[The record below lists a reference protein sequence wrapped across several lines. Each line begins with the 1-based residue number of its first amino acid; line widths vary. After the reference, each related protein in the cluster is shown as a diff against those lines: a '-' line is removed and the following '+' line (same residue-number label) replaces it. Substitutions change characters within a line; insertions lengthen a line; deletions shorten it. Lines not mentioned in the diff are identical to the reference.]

1 MLLQYKKLLRNNDL
15 INFIV
20 PCLISIFSKSGY
32 VDNFEF
38 ASDIWLNKVIYLWD
52 TSKGW
57 NPSILMSIFVVY
69 HNSFANIIS
78 KFWKFTI
85 LSSSIVDWSGE
96 SLIFISSFFLS
107 ILISS
112 FFLSILISS
121 FFLSIFISSSIL
133 SSLWTFFSF
142 FTRFLKKLIAFVKI
156 EVSSTSSSSSSSSFF
171 DISYISSTLFHNFM
185 FLSLSIPSCP
195 FNVC

>member
-32 VDNFEF
+32 VVNFVF
-38 ASDIWLNKVIYLWD
+38 ASDTWLVKVIYLSD
-52 TSKGW
+52 TSTGW
-57 NPSILMSIFVVY
+57 NPSIFMSIFVVY

-78 KFWKFTI
+78 KFWKLTI
-85 LSSSIVDWSGE
+85 LSSSIVDRSGE
-96 SLIFISSFFLS
+96 SLIF
-107 ILISS
+107 
-112 FFLSILISS
+112 ISS

-133 SSLWTFFSF
+133 SSLWTFFLE
-142 FTRFLKKLIAFVKI
+142 FTWFLTLKKLIAFVKI

-171 DISYISSTLFHNFM
+171 DISYISSTLFHNLM

>member
-112 FFLSILISS
+112 FL
-121 FFLSIFISSSIL
+121 LSIFISRSSIL

>member
-32 VDNFEF
+32 VVNFEF
-38 ASDIWLNKVIYLWD
+38 ASDTWLVNEIYLSE
-52 TSKGW
+52 TLTGW

-78 KFWKFTI
+78 KFWKLTI
-85 LSSSIVDWSGE
+85 LSSSIVDRSDK
-96 SLIFISSFFLS
+96 SLMFISSFFLS
-107 ILISS
+107 I
-112 FFLSILISS
+112 FISS

-133 SSLWTFFSF
+133 SSLWTFFLE
-142 FTRFLKKLIAFVKI
+142 FTWFLTLKNLIAFVKI

-171 DISYISSTLFHNFM
+171 DISYISSTLFHNLM